1 MSSTS
6 KTVARNSLFILIA
19 RGMDAG
25 IGMLL
30 IWVSARYLL
39 ANFGVDVNGKYAYV
53 IILIGL
59 VFSLANA
66 GLAQIVIRDVAVDK
80 SLAPSYLRA
89 SLILRL
95 LLGILCSVIIFLLA
109 NYLPITRGMKYGLL
123 IAIVSEML
131 NVVSA
136 NYISLFNAFERMDY
150 EAIATIIFRSVC
162 LALTLLIVW
171 LKWNWVWLFV
181 VTATGNF
188 LRLAYVLWISRS
200 IVTPAPNHDWE
211 RVKTIFV
218 SALPIGISV
227 LLTQG
232 YLRIDGLI
240 IQRYSLYRE
249 IAYFYYPYQILLQL
263 NIFPLALTT
272 ALFPVLSRAG
282 QSNDIENI
290 FVSTFKL
297 YFILSLPI
305 MVFGFLYA
313 SPIIT
318 TLFTDAFAR
327 SGTCLQILIWSTF
340 FVFVELL
347 MNHSLI
353 ATGRQSALYIG
364 SGTCLVVNA
373 SVDFIL
379 IKYYHLGAVGASIGT
394 ISSYVAL
401 FLVLL
406 YFVSQTVS
414 LKKILQQ
421 IPRPLCAGLFCGLI
435 FYPFRGYLWYLMIP
449 LGLLVYIAILFI
461 IRTFTEKEINMFRS
475 LLRPPGPVRT

>member
-89 SLILRL
+89 SLILRF

-188 LRLAYVLWISRS
+188 LRLAYVLWRSRS

-211 RVKTIFV
+211 RVKTIFL
-218 SALPIGISV
+218 SALLIGISV

-249 IAYFYYPYQILLQL
+249 IAFFYYPYQILLQL

-282 QSNDIENI
+282 QSNDIESI

-353 ATGRQSALYIG
+353 ATGHQSALYIG

-394 ISSYVAL
+394 ISSYIAL

-421 IPRPLCAGLFCGLI
+421 IPRPLIAGLLSGLI

-449 LGLLVYIAILFI
+449 LGLLVYISILFI
-461 IRTFTEKEINMFRS
+461 IRTFTEKEMSMFRS
-475 LLRPPGPVRT
+475 LLRPPGPIGT